1 MFTEIKAIKSSDEN
15 VMKFVFEKEN
25 AVAEA
30 VLYKYPT
37 YEDRQLFVVQ
47 Q

>member
-1 MFTEIKAIKSSDEN
+1 MFKEVKEIQSSDKN

-30 VLYKYPT
+30 VL
-37 YEDRQLFVVQ
+37 
-47 Q
+47 